1 MLVKLMKLN
10 YQPKLCFD
18 VAYAVLFFIIL
29 LKMGRAERCW
39 VNGVL
44 PSLTSALPF
53 SVSIRILQAI
63 SLMLYL
69 KRVAYELDSCW
80 LRVKVLM
87 FMNHG
92 GQNSPN
98 LDGKKVHGEKCK
110 TSAKVFV
117 K

>member
-1 MLVKLMKLN
+1 
-10 YQPKLCFD
+10 
-18 VAYAVLFFIIL
+18 
-29 LKMGRAERCW
+29 MGRAERCW

-44 PSLTSALPF
+44 PSLTSALPL

-98 LDGKKVHGEKCK
+98 LDGKKVHGEN
-110 TSAKVFV
+110 AKPLQRSL
-117 K
+117 